1 MPPPDGARTAVVAG
15 GPRLRD
21 NRERMS
27 RRDVPRAEVPPRA
40 SVEAGARHGEAGETV
55 DSRDPSASI
64 ASDPFERVVVPS
76 RIGRFEVRECLASGA
91 MGIVFRAHD
100 PKLDRDVA
108 IKVLASSST
117 ISSGRRG
124 RVLREAQG
132 MAKLSHPNVV
142 TVHEVG
148 ESEQGVFIAMEL
160 VDGTTVTD
168 WLAEARRSWREVRD
182 VFLSAG
188 RGLAAAHDAGVYHRD
203 FKPDNVMIGRD
214 GRVRVMDFGLARM
227 ELDPSEPAS
236 DPDIDYAEGTDVL
249 SLSGE
254 LAGTPAYMAPE
265 QFDGIADARSD
276 QFSFCVAL
284 FEALF
289 GRRPF
294 EGKTIA
300 ALRLATSTGEIRL
313 PSRRANVP
321 VWLRRAV
328 LRGLAAEPEERHES
342 MAALLEALTHDR
354 VLGRRRT
361 GMAIAGLGAAVVFAG
376 LVWPS
381 EPPVCTGAPR
391 VMEET
396 WSPTRADDLLDAFV
410 ASKLPYAARSAE
422 LAIRHTDELAS
433 RWVEVHVEVCER
445 GLRREL
451 SSELLDRR
459 MSCLDQHRRTLDAT
473 LEVMEEADDDV
484 VKRAVEMIAGVPV
497 ADECLRGADTMPL
510 VPPADVAAD
519 VQAIRTIMAEAD
531 ALARAGK
538 WPRAEALA
546 KAAVEQAQTVGWDPV
561 VAEALRTLGLELI
574 RREEYP
580 RAVEPL
586 VEGFFVSSGVGRYEL
601 AAEAAEKLVRASANL
616 GRSDEAMTWS
626 RHAELALERSG
637 ADTIQRARLEDAIA
651 NALTQVGRF
660 DEAAERQ
667 AEAIGL
673 VERSLPQAELLLADM
688 LSNSAQTLTRS
699 GMGDEAVR
707 RMERAVGILE
717 AALGPDHPKTLVAL
731 NNLGIVLRRLG
742 RLDEALEVH
751 HRALEVWEREWG
763 PDDVETLTCRESL
776 GQTLAALGRP
786 EEALEVLRDVHART
800 RARGDDP
807 RLWLRANN
815 VGHVLSVLGRNEE
828 ALTVFEDALT
838 HCLAARGPDHI
849 DSAVVHANIGSVLSD
864 LGRHEEAIE
873 HLERSL
879 DLRREHLGPN
889 HGTVAHSMLL
899 LGVARSATGRH
910 AQALEVLRDLLALRE
925 RGSDTSTKALVH
937 TLAVVGE
944 AERASGDLAAARET
958 FERAVALVDADD
970 LHDETAGRARL
981 GLAVALEQDAATRT
995 RASEQARLA
1004 EHLLRAADDPRAAEA
1019 RAWLARHER

>member
-1 MPPPDGARTAVVAG
+1 VVADG
-15 GPRLRD
+15 GRLRE

-27 RRDVPRAEVPPRA
+27 RRDVFRTEVSPT
-40 SVEAGARHGEAGETV
+40 VEAGETV
-55 DSRDPSASI
+55 ESRDPWASI
-64 ASDPFERVVVPS
+64 ASASFEQVVVPS
-76 RIGRFEVRECLASGA
+76 LVGRFEVRECLARGA

-108 IKVLASSST
+108 IKVLASSRT
-117 ISSGRRG
+117 ASSGRRG
-124 RVLREAQG
+124 RMLREAQG

-148 ESEQGVFIAMEL
+148 EVDEGVFIAMEL

-168 WLAEARRSWREVRD
+168 WLAAARRSWREVRD

-214 GRVRVMDFGLARM
+214 GRVRVMDFGLARL

-236 DPDIDYAEGTDVL
+236 DSDVDYAEGSDLL

-254 LAGTPAYMAPE
+254 FAGTPAYMAPE
-265 QFDGIADARSD
+265 QFDGIADARCD

-300 ALRLATSTGEIRL
+300 ALRLATTTGEIRL

-321 VWLRRAV
+321 AWLRRTV
-328 LRGLAAEPEERHES
+328 VRGLAANPEDRHES
-342 MAALLEALTHDR
+342 MATLLEALTHDR

-361 GMAIAGLGAAVVFAG
+361 GVAIAGLGVAIVLTG
-376 LVWPS
+376 LVWRS
-381 EPPVCTGAPR
+381 DPPVCSGATQT
-391 VMEET
+391 MEET
-396 WSPTRADDLLDAFV
+396 WSKTRADDLLDAFV
-410 ASKLPYAARSAE
+410 ASKLPYAAQSAE
-422 LAIRHTDELAS
+422 LAIRHVDELAS
-433 RWVEVHVEVCER
+433 RWIEVHIEVCER
-445 GLRREL
+445 GLRHEL

-473 LEVMEEADDDV
+473 IDVVAEADHEV
-484 VKRAVEMIAGVPV
+484 VKRAIEVIAGVPV
-497 ADECLRGADTMPL
+497 ADECLREADVMPL
-510 VPPADVAAD
+510 MPPADVAAD
-519 VQAIRTIMAEAD
+519 VQAIRTLMAEAE

-546 KAAVEQAQTVGWDPV
+546 EAALQQAQTVGWDPV
-561 VAEALRTLGLELI
+561 VAEALRTFGLELI

-580 RAVEPL
+580 RAAEPL
-586 VEGFFVSSGVGRYEL
+586 VEGFFLASEVGRYEL
-601 AAEAAEKLVRASANL
+601 AAETAEKLVRVSSNL
-616 GRSDEAMTWS
+616 GRTEEAMTWS
-626 RHAELALERSG
+626 RHAELALERSAAG
-637 ADTIQRARLEDAIA
+637 PIQRARLEDAIA
-651 NALTQVGRF
+651 NALTHVGRF
-660 DEAAERQ
+660 DEAAARQ
-667 AEAIGL
+667 TEAIAL
-673 VERSLPQAELLLADM
+673 AERSLPQSELLLADI
-688 LSNSAQTLTRS
+688 LTNSAQTLTRS
-699 GMGDEAVR
+699 GRGDEAVLR
-707 RMERAVGILE
+707 IERAVAISE
-717 AALGPDHPKTLVAL
+717 AALGPDHPKTLVSL

-751 HRALEVWEREWG
+751 HRALEIWEREWG

-776 GQTLAALGRP
+776 GQTLAALGRL
-786 EEALEVLRDVHART
+786 EEALEILRDVLART

-807 RLWLRANN
+807 SLSLRANN
-815 VGHVLSVLGRNEE
+815 VGHVLSLLGRNEE
-828 ALTVFEDALT
+828 ALAVFENALT
-838 HCLAARGPDHI
+838 RSVAALGSDHI
-849 DSAVVHANIGSVLSD
+849 NNAVFLANIGSVLSD

-879 DLRREHLGPN
+879 ALRREHLGPA
-889 HGTVAHSMLL
+889 HGSVGHSMQL
-899 LGVARSATGRH
+899 LGIARSATGRH
-910 AQALEVLRDLLALRE
+910 PQALEILHDLLVMRE
-925 RGSDTSTKALVH
+925 RDAGTSTKALAH
-937 TLAVVGE
+937 TLAMVGE
-944 AERASGDLAAARET
+944 AERASGDLGAARKS

-970 LHDETAGRARL
+970 LQDATAGRVRL
-981 GLAVALEQDAATRT
+981 GLAVALEQDATART
-995 RASEQARLA
+995 RAVEQARLA
-1004 EHLLRAADDPRAAEA
+1004 ERLLRSADDPRAADA